1 MINFLKSIGL
11 TFTDRNSAKNALRY
25 LNIVSYEKYFG
36 QKMIQKQFLL
46 TPWRI
51 FQNSI
56 RYKSRSTF
64 HESTVSSIF
73 SASELMPTSSDNSAE
88 IEAKPIAKRE
98 DKSSF
103 VPFNEYI
110 ETRREAAKRS
120 VLVQVKSGL

>member
-1 MINFLKSIGL
+1 MINFLKHIGL

-56 RYKSRSTF
+56 RYKSRSTYN
-64 HESTVSSIF
+64 ESTLSHIVS
-73 SASELMPTSSDNSAE
+73 SELMPSSSDNSVE

-103 VPFNEYI
+103 VPFTEHI

>member
-1 MINFLKSIGL
+1 
-11 TFTDRNSAKNALRY
+11 
-25 LNIVSYEKYFG
+25 
-36 QKMIQKQFLL
+36 MIQKQFLL

-56 RYKSRSTF
+56 RYKSRSTYN
-64 HESTVSSIF
+64 ESTLSHIVS
-73 SASELMPTSSDNSAE
+73 SELMPSSSDNSAE

>member
-1 MINFLKSIGL
+1 
-11 TFTDRNSAKNALRY
+11 
-25 LNIVSYEKYFG
+25 
-36 QKMIQKQFLL
+36 MIQKQFLL

-56 RYKSRSTF
+56 RYKSRGTFLESTF
-64 HESTVSSIF
+64 FAT
-73 SASELMPTSSDNSAE
+73 SELMPTSSDNSAE